1 MFSLDLINNF
11 LIITKRINSKNLSDY
26 EYCTV
31 KPYLN
36 TMTQDK
42 LNETFEFRSYTKNSD
57 SKIKFNFEGKVYD
70 KNAQAAVDMIM
81 IIVISSVVG
90 LAIIGKNLG
99 LDNNIFSCSLSI
111 SCYGHSHKDKASR
124 CLFIRGGNKH

>member
-1 MFSLDLINNF
+1 
-11 LIITKRINSKNLSDY
+11 
-26 EYCTV
+26 
-31 KPYLN
+31 
-36 TMTQDK
+36 MTQDK
-42 LNETFEFRSYTKNSD
+42 LDETFEFRSYTKNYD

-99 LDNNIFSCSLSI
+99 LDNNIFSCSLYI
-111 SCYGHSHKDKASR
+111 SCYGHSHKFPSI
-124 CLFIRGGNKH
+124 LF